1 MNKVIISLLL
11 VTFFSANALAINPPG
26 TKKVKIDKEVIYI
39 DQNEIIVADWLEYI
53 NYLEHHYGKDSEE
66 LLSAYPNGIT
76 AKEMMAKEKLTH
88 PLTGITHEQAVE
100 YCKWRTAAVNTV
112 NEETG
117 LGKVEYTLPTEEQ
130 YHMLMKTFGSYEILS
145 EKNKTERITGLQ
157 SSVCELTAEGSVL
170 KNNGV
175 FSKEETVPS
184 ANIGF
189 RCVATIVKQ
198 KK

>member
-1 MNKVIISLLL
+1 MNKVILSLLL
-11 VTFFSANALAINPPG
+11 VTSISANALAINPPG

-39 DQNEIIVADWLEYI
+39 DQNEIMIADWLEYI
-53 NYLEHHYGKDSEE
+53 NYLEHHYGKESEE
-66 LLSAYPNGIT
+66 LKAAFPDGIT
-76 AKEMMAKEKLTH
+76 TKEMMAKEKLTH
-88 PLTGITHEQAVE
+88 PLTGITHEQALE
-100 YCKWRTAAVNTV
+100 YCKWRTAAVNAV

-130 YHMLMKTFGSYEILS
+130 YSMLIKTFGSYEVLS
-145 EKNKTERITGLQ
+145 DKNRTERITGLQ
-157 SSVCELTAEGSVL
+157 SRVYELTAEGSVL

-175 FSKEETVPS
+175 FSKEEKIPD

-189 RCVATIVKQ
+189 RCVATMVKQ